1 MKWNLPNMILIAGNG
16 RNVGKTT
23 FATNIIRHL
32 SESTTVI
39 GIKVSPHIHDINDG
53 LVLIS
58 KTDDFV
64 VAEERGHNKKDSSL
78 LLQAGAKKVY
88 FIMAKQKDLG
98 EAFSLI
104 ADQLE
109 GSAVVAE
116 SGGLSELLTPGIFFF
131 LRSPKDQIIKKHYL
145 KYKPIM
151 VINGDSGFDFEPE
164 RLSFSNKLFTLSP
177 VEK

>member
-39 GIKVSPHIHDINDG
+39 GIKVSPHIHDLNED
-53 LVLIS
+53 LVIIR
-58 KTDDFV
+58 KTHDFV
-64 VAEERGHNKKDSSL
+64 VAEERGHSMKDSSL
-78 LLQAGAKKVY
+78 LLQAGARKVY

-104 ADQLE
+104 TDQLE
-109 GSAVVAE
+109 GDVVVAE

-131 LRSPKDQIIKKHYL
+131 ISSPKDQIIKKHYL
-145 KYKPIM
+145 KYKPIV

-164 RLSFSNKLFTLSP
+164 WLSFSNKLFTLSP
-177 VEK
+177 REK

>member
-1 MKWNLPNMILIAGNG
+1 MILIAGNG

-23 FATNIIRHL
+23 FASNIIRHL
-32 SESTTVI
+32 SERTTVI
-39 GIKVSPHIHDINDG
+39 GIKVSPHIHDLNED

-58 KTDDFV
+58 KTGDFL
-64 VAEERGHNKKDSSL
+64 VAEERGHSLKDSSL

-88 FIMAKQKDLG
+88 LIMAKQKDLG

-109 GSAVVAE
+109 GGVVVAE

-131 LRSPKDQIIKKHYL
+131 IRDPKDQIIKKHYL
-145 KYKPIM
+145 KYKPII
-151 VINGDSGFDFEPE
+151 VNNGDSGFDFEPE
-164 RLSFSNKLFTLSP
+164 WLSFSNKLFTLSP
-177 VEK
+177 KEK